1 MNFDI
6 SSLGIAALVGVA
18 SGADASIWGMYKDA
32 AHEGFRWPRFFR
44 SIVIGAICGV
54 IIQLVLKLDL
64 PRPGAMLV
72 LFGLAYAAERG
83 IIETWKTFFRD
94 EDQSKY
100 AIPMQF
106 QLRGK
111 PLKTKGARLA
121 VGFGYIGILALAGLL
136 ISRFD
141 VGGGTLLR
149 AAIAG
154 FMVGCVI
161 AVGGAWK
168 DAPIEGFDPLKFF
181 RSPIITTVFASA
193 LFPLSGSVLLSAAAC
208 IGYERMT
215 SENWK
220 TFFFPSKPRGKFA
233 DKPITNPEMLTRRY
247 RFVPAYLAIRVALI
261 WFVAGVFLGP
271 KDCDP
276 SSALCN
282 GTTAQAERG
291 N

>member
-1 MNFDI
+1 MNLEI
-6 SSLGIAALVGVA
+6 SSLGVAALVGVA

-32 AHEGFRWPRFFR
+32 AHEGFGWPRFFR

-54 IIQLVLKLDL
+54 LIQLVLKLDL

-111 PLKTKGARLA
+111 PLKTTGARLA
-121 VGFGYIGILALAGLL
+121 VGFGYIGVLALAGLL

-141 VGGGTLLR
+141 VGGGTLLK

-168 DAPIEGFDPLKFF
+168 DAPVEGFDPLKFF
-181 RSPIITTVFASA
+181 RSPIITTLFATA

-233 DKPITNPEMLTRRY
+233 GKPILFPQMLRMRQY
-247 RFVPAYLAIRVALI
+247 FVPIYVLI
-261 WFVAGVFLGP
+261 WICVVSTFVLAFMQGG
-271 KDCDP
+271 
-276 SSALCN
+276 A
-282 GTTAQAERG
+282 
-291 N
+291 